1 MTELPSTFS
10 FISHSANKKRNA
22 PLLCYWPPIPF
33 NFLPHHFLLSLCL
46 THSLT
51 ADVFRHR
58 HIRSS
63 SRYLTPVVD
72 AVNSNFLSFS
82 GAQRLIVAEIVK
94 VKLYN
99 NISKFF
105 EVPFKACYK
114 RSGLAPEIFMS

>member
-82 GAQRLIVAEIVK
+82 GAQ
-94 VKLYN
+94 
-99 NISKFF
+99 FF